1 MVVQHQKAKK
11 NQREFKAN
19 VNIILRGKPEH
30 QLEEKKS
37 ATENIKKLHEIQ

>member
-1 MVVQHQKAKK
+1 MVVQHPKAK
-11 NQREFKAN
+11 NQREFKVH